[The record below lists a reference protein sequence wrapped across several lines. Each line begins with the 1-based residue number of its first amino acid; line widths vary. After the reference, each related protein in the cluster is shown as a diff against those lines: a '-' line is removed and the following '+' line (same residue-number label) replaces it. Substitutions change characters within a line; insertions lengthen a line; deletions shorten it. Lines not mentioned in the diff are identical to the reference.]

1 MKTLTILGVAI
12 LAFSASGLAQYQH
25 PFQDPALDTEKRIDN
40 VLSLMTLDEKIA
52 SLGTSGV
59 VVPRLGIRG
68 TAIGEALSGV
78 VLGGPMQ
85 TLIDAFPNV
94 PPRARE
100 RCPRPPRSFRRGSAW
115 GAPGIR
121 RWCARRAR

>member
-59 VVPRLGIRG
+59 VVPRLGI
-68 TAIGEALSGV
+68 A
-78 VLGGPMQ
+78 
-85 TLIDAFPNV
+85 
-94 PPRARE
+94 
-100 RCPRPPRSFRRGSAW
+100 
-115 GAPGIR
+115 
-121 RWCARRAR
+121 ARRSAKRSAGWFWAGRCRR